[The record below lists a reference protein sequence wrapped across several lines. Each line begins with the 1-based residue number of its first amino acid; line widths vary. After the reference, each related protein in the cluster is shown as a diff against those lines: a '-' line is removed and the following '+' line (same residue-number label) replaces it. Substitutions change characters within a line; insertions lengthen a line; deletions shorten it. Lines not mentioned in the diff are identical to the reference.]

1 MYKLIVVDDE
11 TKIRNGICNYFP
23 WNEIGFE
30 IVAEAKNG
38 RQALDYILKHD
49 VDVVL
54 SDIKMPVMTG
64 VELAQELHS
73 RKSKTKIVFLTGYK
87 EFDYAQKALVYGVKS
102 YIIKPTKYEELLE
115 IFSRIKDELD
125 DEQSR
130 EALLQGQAV
139 TAAPLVEEVAEENT
153 EELGYHEKKIAAIK
167 SYVLEH
173 YKDVTLEEVA
183 GLFHMNLYY
192 LSKYFKKWSGQNFSD
207 YVISVK
213 MEKAA
218 EMLKDIT
225 YKTYEIGSFIG
236 YDNAKNFSRAFKLYY
251 GKSPREFRDSP
262 PVSE

>member
-1 MYKLIVVDDE
+1 MYKLLVVDDE

-30 IVAEAKNG
+30 IVGEAKNG
-38 RQALDYILKHD
+38 RQALDFILKQH

-64 VELAQELHS
+64 IELAQELYS
-73 RKSKTKIVFLTGYK
+73 RKNKTKVVFLTGYK
-87 EFDYAQKALVYGVKS
+87 EFEYAQKALVYGVKS
-102 YIIKPTKYEELLE
+102 YIIKPTKYEELLD

-125 DEQSR
+125 QEKQLEMIVPVPPS
-130 EALLQGQAV
+130 
-139 TAAPLVEEVAEENT
+139 
-153 EELGYHEKKIAAIK
+153 EELVDTIEEQGYHEKKIAAIK
-167 SYVLEH
+167 SHIMEC
-173 YKDVTLEEVA
+173 YKDVTLEKVA
-183 GLFHMNLYY
+183 VLFHMNLYY

-207 YVISVK
+207 YVISIK

-218 EMLKDIT
+218 ELLKDIT
-225 YKTYEIGSFIG
+225 YKTYEIGSAVG

-262 PVSE
+262 H

>member
-1 MYKLIVVDDE
+1 MYKLLVVDDE

-30 IVAEAKNG
+30 VVAEAKNG
-38 RQALDYILKHD
+38 RQALDYILKND

-54 SDIKMPVMTG
+54 SDIKMPVMSG

-125 DEQSR
+125 EDKLKEEAAVPVPVAVSSGDE
-130 EALLQGQAV
+130 E
-139 TAAPLVEEVAEENT
+139 
-153 EELGYHEKKIAAIK
+153 EELAEGQGYHEKKITAIK
-167 SYVLEH
+167 SYVMEH

-218 EMLKDIT
+218 ELLKDIT
-225 YKTYEIGSFIG
+225 YKTYEIGSSVG
-236 YDNAKNFSRAFKLYY
+236 YDNAKNFSRAFKLYF

-262 PVSE
+262 HH